1 MNIQDKSWFREKTK
15 ETILQDITNFIN
27 NSILNNDKNDINGT
41 AINLNNLKSLM
52 NETNLKKLSSQANI
66 NYIDKKNTDNKSK
79 NYLSSNWM
87 PKERKSINL
96 LKNSVLTNL
105 NPNYIPQLIMKKRS
119 NANFNSNHII
129 NINSSKQSIKNS
141 NSNSIKIKRN
151 SILTNNTT
159 SKLNLTSNI
168 KDKPKI
174 TSKFNVIQK
183 PTNRVFTDQESLE
196 LTMEEE
202 MINLNNLKNDI
213 NEKIRKK
220 IKTSVKR
227 DKILKLTK
235 EQNEL
240 INSLQ
245 EEINNSFQDVEYNSQ
260 LINNFKKIKELNK
273 NLNINL
279 KEFLETDCKT
289 EEENQKK
296 KPINDKS
303 KLTIDKTINFNIE
316 ASYYN
321 LNNLTKGKVIKSEK
335 YKEEIKYL
343 IEKFIKTKKEYSLNL
358 INEFIKLYTKKSF
371 SEQDN
376 ALKKNLT
383 KNENNQIPHI
393 DNISVVFNKIINK
406 KTKKNKKQTMPNFP
420 KHAKTK
426 KNSIITPKFVSNKIK
441 NTKTNNKDVYM
452 NFKSYNNGGKSS
464 QLKFDNKKVSKQN
477 LKKKTFDI
485 KIDTN
490 QQKEENNEKEDSSN
504 IFAKMINKFLSR
516 LK

>member
-1 MNIQDKSWFREKTK
+1 M
-15 ETILQDITNFIN
+15 
-27 NSILNNDKNDINGT
+27 
-41 AINLNNLKSLM
+41 
-52 NETNLKKLSSQANI
+52 
-66 NYIDKKNTDNKSK
+66 
-79 NYLSSNWM
+79 
-87 PKERKSINL
+87 
-96 LKNSVLTNL
+96 
-105 NPNYIPQLIMKKRS
+105 
-119 NANFNSNHII
+119 
-129 NINSSKQSIKNS
+129 
-141 NSNSIKIKRN
+141 
-151 SILTNNTT
+151 
-159 SKLNLTSNI
+159 
-168 KDKPKI
+168 
-174 TSKFNVIQK
+174 
-183 PTNRVFTDQESLE
+183 
-196 LTMEEE
+196 
-202 MINLNNLKNDI
+202 
-213 NEKIRKK
+213 
-220 IKTSVKR
+220 
-227 DKILKLTK
+227 
-235 EQNEL
+235 
-240 INSLQ
+240 
-245 EEINNSFQDVEYNSQ
+245 
-260 LINNFKKIKELNK
+260 
-273 NLNINL
+273 
-279 KEFLETDCKT
+279 
-289 EEENQKK
+289 
-296 KPINDKS
+296 
-303 KLTIDKTINFNIE
+303 
-316 ASYYN
+316 
-321 LNNLTKGKVIKSEK
+321 IKSEK

-426 KNSIITPKFVSNKIK
+426 KSSIITPKFVSNKIK